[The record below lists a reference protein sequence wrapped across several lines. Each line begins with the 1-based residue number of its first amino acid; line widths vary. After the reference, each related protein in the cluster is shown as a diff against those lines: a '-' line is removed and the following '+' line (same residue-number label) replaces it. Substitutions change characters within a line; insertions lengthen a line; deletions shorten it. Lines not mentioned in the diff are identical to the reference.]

1 MTAAKKKT
9 VAKRFRTILEETSRL
24 TRERVKGGGLSKGQ
38 EVLATWQCSR
48 LAATYEDLSAQKR
61 YEKAVE
67 FFLTDLYGPL
77 DFSQRDKDIKRVYPV
92 MVNVLSADAI
102 DSLAQGLELNSLS
115 MILDAR
121 LLEVLVKECGFDART
136 EPGALDYQMYAE
148 AYRACDNYDKR
159 VRQIDLIVQ
168 VGENLESVTRRRM
181 ILAAVKVARKPA
193 QIAGF
198 GELQSFIERG
208 LAAFKAMGSAN
219 EFLATL
225 HSREM
230 RLLDSIYSGKPPPKT
245 LNITQPVGQSD

>member
-1 MTAAKKKT
+1 M
-9 VAKRFRTILEETSRL
+9 LEETSRL
-24 TRERVKGGGLSKGQ
+24 TRERVNGGRLGKGQ
-38 EVLATWQCSR
+38 EVLAKWQCAR
-48 LAATYEDLSAQKR
+48 LASTYKDLAAQKR

-77 DFSQRDKDIKRVYPV
+77 DFSQRDDDIKRVYPI

-115 MILDAR
+115 MNLDAR
-121 LLEVLVKECGFDART
+121 LLEVLVNECGFDARN

-148 AYRACDNYDKR
+148 AYRACDNYDDR
-159 VRQIDLIVQ
+159 VRQIGLIVQ
-168 VGENLESVTRRRM
+168 VGENLESVTRKRL

-219 EFLATL
+219 EFLSTL

-230 RLLDSIYSGKPPPKT
+230 RLLDAIYSGQPPPKA
-245 LNITQPVGQSD
+245 LNIDEPVSQSV

>member
-1 MTAAKKKT
+1 LTAAQKKS

-24 TRERVKGGGLSKGQ
+24 TRQRVEGGGLSKGQ
-38 EVLATWQCSR
+38 EVLAKWQCAR
-48 LAATYEDLSAQKR
+48 LASTYQDLSAQKR
-61 YEKAVE
+61 YKKAID
-67 FFLTDLYGPL
+67 FFLTDLYGPI
-77 DFSQRDKDIKRVYPV
+77 DFSQRDNDIKRVYPI

-115 MILDAR
+115 MVLDAK
-121 LLEVLVKECGFDART
+121 LLEVLVSECGFDAEN

-148 AYRACDNYDKR
+148 AYRTCDNYDQR
-159 VRQIDLIVQ
+159 VRQIDLIVD
-168 VGENLESVTRRRM
+168 VGENLESVTQRRM

-198 GELQSFIERG
+198 GELQNFIERG
-208 LAAFKAMGSAN
+208 LAAFKEMGSAN

-230 RLLDSIYSGKPPPKT
+230 RLLDAIYAGKPPPKT
-245 LNITQPVGQSD
+245 LKIT